1 MPNKHKSA
9 KSDHKNSTKKL
20 VKKSIKKGELEAFSK
35 GQTYADMMEEETEGH
50 GQKMVSFL
58 LQGKKEAK
66 KEVLGQFGK
75 NAEKLDP
82 KTALILIFATDL
94 NGEKE
99 LFPREKLFQLLEGL
113 RVLNVKTIV
122 VDTEQPSDI
131 NNLGELPEHHQGH
144 VIWYNPKQ
152 DNSGRG
158 REEKEIDRLF
168 LAADIAITFDNHH
181 ELIKLLMNY
190 GVVMVGEDRSPFLE
204 NYRPNEE
211 TGNAFLFNKKD
222 LWSVFAALVRAL
234 ETFKFPYDWNHIV
247 RKIYK

>member
-1 MPNKHKSA
+1 MPNRSKTNKPQ
-9 KSDHKNSTKKL
+9 TKKIA
-20 VKKSIKKGELEAFSK
+20 KKTIKKGELEAFSK
-35 GQTYADMMEEETEGH
+35 GQTYTDLMEDENEAH
-50 GQKMVSFL
+50 GQKMVSYL
-58 LQGKKEAK
+58 MQGKKEAK
-66 KEVLGQFGK
+66 KEIFGQFSK
-75 NAEKLDP
+75 NAEKIDP
-82 KTALILIFATDL
+82 KTALIMVFATDL

-99 LFPREKLFQLLEGL
+99 LFPREKLFQLLDGL

-122 VDTEQPSDI
+122 IDTEQRSDI
-131 NNLGELPEHHQGH
+131 NNLGELTEHHQGQ
-144 VIWYNPKQ
+144 VVWYNPKQ

-168 LAADIAITFDNHH
+168 LAADIAIVFNNHH
-181 ELIKLLMNY
+181 DLIKLLMNY
-190 GVVMVGEDRSPFLE
+190 GVVLVGEDRSPFLE

-222 LWSVFAALVRAL
+222 LWSVFAAVVRAL